1 MIIYGLFK
9 ILIYL
14 FGFILSFLD
23 SIPGFDAVNNA
34 IQPYIDSLTN
44 LIQSGL
50 GFVSFFLPISL
61 LKVLIPLVITI
72 KLVVDNIDIFKFILK
87 KTLGR

>member
-1 MIIYGLFK
+1 MIIYGIFK
-9 ILIYL
+9 VLIYI

-34 IQPYIDSLTN
+34 IQPYIDALTN

-61 LKVLIPLVITI
+61 LKVLIPLVIII

>member
-9 ILIYL
+9 VLIYL
-14 FGFILSFLD
+14 FSFILSFLD
-23 SIPGFDAVNNA
+23 SIPGVDTINTA
-34 IQPYIDSLTN
+34 IQPYITAITN

-61 LKVLIPLVITI
+61 LKVLIPIVITI
-72 KLVVDNIDIFKFILK
+72 RIVVDNIDIFKFILK
-87 KTLGR
+87 KTIGH

>member
-1 MIIYGLFK
+1 MIIYGIFK
-9 ILIYL
+9 VLIYI
-14 FGFILSFLD
+14 FGFILKFLEV
-23 SIPGFDAVNNA
+23 IPGVSSINTA
-34 IQPYIDSLTN
+34 IEPYINALTN

>member
-1 MIIYGLFK
+1 MIVYGLFK
-9 ILIYL
+9 VLIYI

-23 SIPGFDAVNNA
+23 SIPGVDAINNA
-34 IQPYIDSLTN
+34 IQPYVAALTN

-61 LKVLIPLVITI
+61 LKVLIPIVITI
-72 KLVVDNIDIFKFILK
+72 KIIVDNIDVFKFILK